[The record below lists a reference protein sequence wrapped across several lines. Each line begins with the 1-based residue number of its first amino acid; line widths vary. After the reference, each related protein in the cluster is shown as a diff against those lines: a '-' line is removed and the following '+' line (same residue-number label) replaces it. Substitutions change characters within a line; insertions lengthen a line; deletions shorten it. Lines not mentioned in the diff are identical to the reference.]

1 MARLVPSIVVQPR
14 RMLPKSPTS
23 SSTAQVQKTESIRI
37 VKRTRDLQWREF
49 SVSSSV
55 QEQYDWSTW
64 QMYHRIV
71 SSRLSK
77 RQVDAVSEDESINSS
92 LSSLGTSEN
101 KELSGDLEAEQDES
115 KQLGEDEMMFTLDL

>member
-1 MARLVPSIVVQPR
+1 
-14 RMLPKSPTS
+14 
-23 SSTAQVQKTESIRI
+23 
-37 VKRTRDLQWREF
+37 
-49 SVSSSV
+49 
-55 QEQYDWSTW
+55 
-64 QMYHRIV
+64 MYHRIV

-101 KELSGDLEAEQDES
+101 KELSGDLEPEQDES